1 MDEIAYYYP
10 VGHEAH
16 DSPQHAEHPAR
27 VHAIQSGLENIS
39 CWAPF
44 PKLEPVEIPEK
55 VLTNIHNPAYL
66 KKLLSAC
73 ERGAWYD
80 MDTYLT
86 QQSWGIA
93 HRTAGGALATA
104 RAVWNRHVKSGFA
117 LCRPPGH
124 HATAHQA
131 MGFCLLNNIALAAED
146 LISTFGAERLAIIDL
161 DLHHGNGTQDIFWH
175 RQNVFYIS
183 THQSPLYPG
192 TGALRDTGG
201 NGGEGYTMNI
211 PLPPGSGNEAFA
223 SVMDELI
230 LPSLGRYNPE
240 MLLISAGFDPHWRD
254 PLGYLQLSA
263 RGYGYLIGKL
273 NDWAGKNCLGR
284 IALFLE
290 GGYDLPALRACGQAC
305 VSKLLGMECQDS
317 LGESPYQETD
327 RWKQVLLAA
336 KTIWQV

>member
-1 MDEIAYYYP
+1 MDELAYYYP
-10 VGHEAH
+10 VGHEGHA
-16 DSPQHAEHPAR
+16 SPQHAEQPAR
-27 VHAIQSGLENIS
+27 ILAIQSGLEKIA

-44 PKLEPVEIPEK
+44 PKLEPSEVSGD
-55 VLTNIHNPAYL
+55 VLANIHEPAYL

-73 ERGAWYD
+73 EQGAWYD

-86 QQSWGIA
+86 PQSWNIA
-93 HRTAGGALATA
+93 HRTAGGAIATA
-104 RAVWNRHVKSGFA
+104 RAVWTRQVKSGFA

-146 LISTFGAERLAIIDL
+146 LIAVHGAERLAIIDL

-175 RQNVFYIS
+175 RRDVFYIS

-192 TGALRDTGG
+192 TGAVGDIGG
-201 NGGEGYTMNI
+201 GVGEGYTMNI
-211 PLPPGSGNEAFA
+211 PLPPGTGNEGFA
-223 SVMDELI
+223 TAMEELI
-230 LPSLGRYNPE
+230 IPALDRYKPE
-240 MLLISAGFDPHWRD
+240 MILISAGFDPHWRD

-263 RGYGYLIGKL
+263 RSYGDLIGKL
-273 NDWAGKNCLGR
+273 RKWAENNSLGR

-290 GGYDLPALRACGQAC
+290 GGYDFPALEACGQAC
-305 VSKLLGMECQDS
+305 VSALLGLEWQDS

-336 KTIWQV
+336 KSIWQV